1 MGLARDLA
9 ERISAFEYSDLSEEA
24 IYWGKIALLD
34 TMGVTLAGAK
44 EDAPRLVN
52 VVVGAAGGGPSLL
65 FGSDRRVSALDAAL
79 VNGTAAHALDFDN
92 TASNIGGHVSAVMVP
107 ALIAAAD
114 AHASTGKALLL
125 AHAAGFETARIGL
138 AVNPRHSEKGWHPT
152 STLGVF
158 AVTAA
163 CARLLGLDV
172 DQIETALAL
181 STSLAAGTKANFGT
195 MTKPLHAGQ
204 CARGGLMSVLL
215 AREGFTANRDAFEHK
230 QGFFKLFGEPG
241 RDDVSRVL
249 EGWGEPLDI
258 VAPGASYKL
267 YPCCYSTHSAIQGA
281 LELVREHGV
290 FEAASI
296 ERVDTRTSERALMH
310 TDRARPK
317 SALEAKFSVQYC
329 VARALTQG
337 KVVLEHFDGEAY
349 SEPAIQSLLARVHSA
364 PYAGPF
370 FSEEDRFD
378 AVVKVALKD
387 GRILETKVDTP
398 LGRTVQ
404 NPISADALNAKFA
417 DCAARVLGPAA
428 AEAVCAQVWNIES
441 LTSARDLTGLLESTG
456 SVEGAC
462 AQRRLQPYPE
472 HGASRRPASA

>member
-1 MGLARDLA
+1 MGLARELA
-9 ERISAFEYSDLSEEA
+9 ERIAAIKYSDLSEEA
-24 IYWGKIALLD
+24 VYWGKIALLD
-34 TMGVTLAGAK
+34 TLGVTLAGAK
-44 EDAPRLVN
+44 EDAPRLVD
-52 VVVGAAGGGPSLL
+52 VVVGAPTGGPSLV
-65 FGSDRRVSALDAAL
+65 FGSGRRASALDAAL

-107 ALIAAAD
+107 ALIAAGD
-114 AHASTGKALLL
+114 AHASTGKDLLL

-138 AVNPRHSEKGWHPT
+138 SLNPRHSEKGWHPT

-163 CARLLGLDV
+163 CARLLGLTV

-204 CARGGLMSVLL
+204 CARGGLMSALL

-230 QGFFKLFGEPG
+230 QGFFRLFGEPG
-241 RDDVSRVL
+241 KDDVLRVL
-249 EGWGEPLDI
+249 EGWGEPLDL
-258 VAPGASYKL
+258 VSPGASYKL

-290 FEAASI
+290 FDPAKI
-296 ERVDTRTSERALMH
+296 VRVDTRTSERALMH
-310 TDRARPK
+310 TDRPRPR

-337 KVVLEHFDGEAY
+337 KVILEHFDGEAY
-349 SEPAIQSLLARVHSA
+349 AEPAIQSLLERVQSA

-370 FSEEDRFD
+370 HSEQDRFD
-378 AVVKVALKD
+378 AVVKVTLSD
-387 GRILETKVDTP
+387 GRVVETKVDTP
-398 LGRTVQ
+398 LGRSVA
-404 NPISADALNAKFA
+404 NPIPKDALNAKFH
-417 DCAARVLGPAA
+417 DCAARVLSTD
-428 AEAVCAQVWNIES
+428 AVRSVCDAVWNLETLAS
-441 LTSARDLTGLLESTG
+441 TRDLTALMET
-456 SVEGAC
+456 ET
-462 AQRRLQPYPE
+462 E
-472 HGASRRPASA
+472 RPQLRIQVAPAPVSA

>member
-9 ERISAFEYSDLSEEA
+9 ERISAMQYDDLSEEA
-24 IYWGKIALLD
+24 VYWGKIALLD
-34 TMGVTLAGAK
+34 TMGVTLAGAG
-44 EDAPRLVN
+44 EEAPRLVD
-52 VVVGAAGGGPSLL
+52 VVVGAPAGGPSLV

-79 VNGTAAHALDFDN
+79 VNGTAAHVLDFDN

-107 ALIAAAD
+107 ALIAAGD
-114 AHASTGKALLL
+114 AHASTGKDLLL

-138 AVNPRHSEKGWHPT
+138 AVNPLHSGKGWHPT

-195 MTKPLHAGQ
+195 MTKSLHAGQ

-215 AREGFTANRDAFEHK
+215 AREGFTANPDAFEHK
-230 QGFFKLFGEPG
+230 QGFFRLFGEPG
-241 RDDVSRVL
+241 RDDVSRIL
-249 EGWGEPLDI
+249 QGWGAPLDI
-258 VAPGASYKL
+258 VEPGASYKL

-281 LELVREHGV
+281 LDIVREHGV
-290 FEAASI
+290 FDAAAI
-296 ERVDTRTSERALMH
+296 ERIDTHTSERALMH
-310 TDRARPK
+310 TDRAHPK

-337 KVVLEHFDGEAY
+337 KVILEHFDGEAFG
-349 SEPAIQSLLARVHSA
+349 EPAIQSLLKRVHSA
-364 PYAGPF
+364 PYTGPF
-370 FSEEDRFD
+370 FSDEDRFD
-378 AVVKVALKD
+378 AVVKVTLKD
-387 GRILETKVDTP
+387 GRTLETKVDSP

-404 NPISADALNAKFA
+404 NPISKDALNAKFR
-417 DCAARVLGPAA
+417 DCATRVLDAA
-428 AEAVCAQVWNIES
+428 SADAVCRQVWAIES
-441 LTSARDLTGLLESTG
+441 LASVRELTALLEAADAG
-456 SVEGAC
+456 GRKLEAVA
-462 AQRRLQPYPE
+462 
-472 HGASRRPASA
+472 